1 MTKKHSDLFKVYD
14 VIYRFMQTIVD
25 IEPRLKKSQLTLSAT
40 SESLGLGSLD
50 WVDIITE
57 LENTFGIRL
66 GNIDGL
72 VNANIDKLLRACTQQ
87 MVQRGQLTAKQN
99 DMIFERYPQVERVLL
114 SSQQAIDNNKT
125 VVATNAK
132 QNTK

>member
-25 IEPRLKKSQLTLSAT
+25 VEPRLKKSQLTLSAT

-99 DMIFERYPQVERVLL
+99 DMIFERYPQVEQVLL